1 LITSF
6 PRRWGEPEVHLQN
19 PVRDA
24 SIADM
29 IAKELSN
36 TDRAAM
42 DSPYDM
48 MMTLI
53 ELCTG
58 VLFNS
63 AVHRN
68 EKLRFAEFFVRRI
81 QTVVGKPRISFWH

>member
-1 LITSF
+1 
-6 PRRWGEPEVHLQN
+6 
-19 PVRDA
+19 VRDA

-29 IAKELSN
+29 ISHELSN
-36 TDRAAM
+36 TDRAAL
-42 DSPYDM
+42 DTPYDM
-48 MMTLI
+48 MMLII

-58 VLFNS
+58 VLFNA

-81 QTVVGKPRISFWH
+81 QLVVRIPRFDFQH